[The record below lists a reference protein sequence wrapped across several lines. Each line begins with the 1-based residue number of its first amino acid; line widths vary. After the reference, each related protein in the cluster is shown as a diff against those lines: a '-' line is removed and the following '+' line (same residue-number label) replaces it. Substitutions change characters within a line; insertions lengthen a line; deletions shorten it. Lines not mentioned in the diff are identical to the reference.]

1 MYVMPSHTKTCS
13 VYGRPPMCE
22 LSLFHGEN
30 TGSIPV
36 GRAKHIMAYVESL
49 RDGHRS
55 AELRWTRRAR
65 SYGDSRCRP
74 ARALWPVSSEHGFT
88 YGLRPLRRHSNA
100 CVLRAGTRS
109 HWFVLLYAFLCALGS
124 VYGFLPG
131 GLAIWPGRGDLVS
144 GRLAALDRRA
154 TCLTFA

>member
-55 AELRWTRRAR
+55 AELRWTPPRALIWR
-65 SYGDSRCRP
+65 FSLS
-74 ARALWPVSSEHGFT
+74 ARAPCGQ
-88 YGLRPLRRHSNA
+88 
-100 CVLRAGTRS
+100 
-109 HWFVLLYAFLCALGS
+109 
-124 VYGFLPG
+124 
-131 GLAIWPGRGDLVS
+131 
-144 GRLAALDRRA
+144 
-154 TCLTFA
+154 